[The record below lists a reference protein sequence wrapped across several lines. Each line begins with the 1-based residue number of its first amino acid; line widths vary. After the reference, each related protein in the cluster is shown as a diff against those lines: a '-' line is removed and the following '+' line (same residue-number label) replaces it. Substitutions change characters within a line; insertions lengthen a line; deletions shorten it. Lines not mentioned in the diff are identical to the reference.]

1 VNLRPSLVLLG
12 TAALAF
18 GGVFALSRLPYE
30 AAQPT
35 DAPEPEEEVDVQALP
50 IPSEVRAVII
60 GGGSSPE
67 SNQLS
72 LEEDVRLASETF
84 GDANSV
90 RLFAG
95 GPGTRA
101 VQVADAIGG
110 EALMSAEEG
119 RAAPPRMDENDPD
132 DLRRQLGDMF
142 YPHGARDAHYVTTTL
157 SLHGPSTLDAL
168 ETRLLDA
175 LTTGEGPLTLYIAG
189 HGDGGETPS
198 ESRALFWGG
207 EAMTPADLA
216 LLLEEGLLPGAPR
229 RPLRVIATTC
239 FSGGFAELAFR
250 AASRAEGPTDQDR
263 CGLFATSWDEEA
275 SGCDP
280 DPDRAQH
287 EGFGVHFLMAMQG
300 RLRDGTDARA
310 TLDLDH
316 NGRISPTEALTQARI
331 AGASIDIPTTTSEA
345 LLEALAPA
353 EGARIPFAMP
363 EQARVVA
370 VLGASLG
377 LDEAACALELSR
389 MDPDND
395 ESKADLDE
403 ALAEM
408 DTAYA
413 RLTSATL
420 SRWPVLDDP
429 FHPHFERVLRTERNE
444 IKSFL
449 STSPEALQWMEA
461 TDAVDALSEDDDTS
475 RIRRSMLRRLMQAYE
490 TQARAER
497 LQALGGPTWERYL
510 AMRACEWAEFTDT
523 PRGGRR

>member
-1 VNLRPSLVLLG
+1 MNLRPPLVLLG
-12 TAALAF
+12 TAVLSLGGAL
-18 GGVFALSRLPYE
+18 VLSQLPHAEAPRPETRELEEDME
-30 AAQPT
+30 AAV
-35 DAPEPEEEVDVQALP
+35 EPL
-50 IPSEVRAVII
+50 PSEVNALIV
-60 GGGSSPE
+60 GGGTSPE

-84 GDANSV
+84 GASTSV

-101 VQVADAIGG
+101 VQVAD
-110 EALMSAEEG
+110 
-119 RAAPPRMDENDPD
+119 DENDPD

-142 YPHGARDAHYVTTTL
+142 YPHGGRDAHYVATTL
-157 SLHGPSTLDAL
+157 ALHGPSTLDAL

-198 ESRALFWGG
+198 DSRALFWGG
-207 EAMTPADLA
+207 EELAPADLA
-216 LLLEEGLLPGAPR
+216 LLLEDGLLPGAPR

-250 AASRAEGPTDQDR
+250 AANRDEGPTDQDR

-280 DPDRAQH
+280 DPDRGHH

-300 RLRDGTDARA
+300 RLRDGADARA

-316 NGRISPTEALTQARI
+316 NGRIGPTEALTQARI

-353 EGARIPFAMP
+353 EGERLPFAMP
-363 EQARVVA
+363 EQARVIE
-370 VLGASLG
+370 VLGAQLG

-389 MDPDND
+389 MANED
-395 ESKADLDE
+395 EASRADLEE
-403 ALAEM
+403 ALGQM
-408 DTAYA
+408 DAAYA
-413 RLTSATL
+413 RLIRATL

-429 FHPHFERVLRTERNE
+429 FHPHFERVLRTERNA

-449 STSPEALQWMEA
+449 STSDEALTWMES
-461 TDAVDALSEDDDTS
+461 TDAVDALSEDDDT
-475 RIRRSMLRRLMQAYE
+475 RRLRRSALRRLMQAYE

-497 LQALGGPTWERYL
+497 LQALGGASWERYL
-510 AMRACEWAEFTDT
+510 AMRACEWATS
-523 PRGGRR
+523 PGAQ

>member
-1 VNLRPSLVLLG
+1 MNPRPSFVLLG

-18 GGVFALSRLPYE
+18 GGVLVLSQVPHAE
-30 AAQPT
+30 APRDETTEPT
-35 DAPEPEEEVDVQALP
+35 DDALAAAEP
-50 IPSEVRAVII
+50 IPSEVNALII
-60 GGGSSPE
+60 GGGTSPE

-72 LEEDVRLASETF
+72 LEEDLRLASETF
-84 GDANSV
+84 GGSTSV

-101 VQVADAIGG
+101 VQVAD
-110 EALMSAEEG
+110 
-119 RAAPPRMDENDPD
+119 DENDPD

-142 YPHGARDAHYVTTTL
+142 YPHGGRDAHYEATTL
-157 SLHGPSTLDAL
+157 ALHGPSTLDAL

-175 LTTGEGPLTLYIAG
+175 ITTGEGPLTLYIAG
-189 HGDGGETPS
+189 HGDGGETPGD
-198 ESRALFWGG
+198 SRALFWGG
-207 EAMTPADLA
+207 EEMTPADLA
-216 LLLEEGLLPGAPR
+216 LLLEDGLLPGAPR

-250 AASRAEGPTDQDR
+250 AANRDEGPTDQHR

-280 DPDRAQH
+280 DPDRGHH
-287 EGFGVHFLMAMQG
+287 EGFGVHFLMALQG

-316 NGRISPTEALTQARI
+316 NGRIGPTEALTQARI

-353 EGARIPFAMP
+353 EGERLAFAMP
-363 EQARVVA
+363 EQARVVE
-370 VLGASLG
+370 VLGAQLG

-389 MDPDND
+389 MEHEGE
-395 ESKADLDE
+395 ESKADFDE
-403 ALAEM
+403 AIAQM

-413 RLTSATL
+413 QLIRATL

-429 FHPHFERVLRTERNE
+429 FHPHFERGLRTERNA

-449 STSPEALQWMEA
+449 STSEEALLWMET
-461 TDAVDALSEDDDTS
+461 TDAVDALSEDDDT
-475 RIRRSMLRRLMQAYE
+475 RRLRRSALRRLMQAYE

-497 LQALGGPTWERYL
+497 LHALGGTNWNRYL
-510 AMRACEWAEFTDT
+510 AMRACEWAVAAPTGEQ
-523 PRGGRR
+523 R